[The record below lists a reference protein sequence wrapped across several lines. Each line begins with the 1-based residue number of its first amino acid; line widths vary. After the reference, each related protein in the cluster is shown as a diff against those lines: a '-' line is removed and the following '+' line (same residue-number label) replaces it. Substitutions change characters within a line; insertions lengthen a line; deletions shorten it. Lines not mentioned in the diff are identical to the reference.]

1 MINMVMLVGRLVQD
15 PEIVERDNGNKVS
28 RVTLAV
34 NRKFKS
40 SDGVYHTDFIDCVFW
55 NSFAK
60 NLTEYCSKGDLI
72 GIRGRLHVDTY
83 EKDGVKRSTADIIVE
98 NIEFIGGNKQN
109 KESDFIGEPSF
120 ENDNMPF

>member
-34 NRKFKS
+34 NRKFKG

-55 NSFAK
+55 YTFAK

-72 GIRGRLHVDTY
+72 GIRGRLQVDTY
-83 EKDGVKRSTADIIVE
+83 EKDGVKRKITDVIAESIT
-98 NIEFIGGNKQN
+98 FLSSGKNKQ
-109 KESDFIGEPSF
+109 ETIEI
-120 ENDNMPF
+120 